1 MRIVGIAADRDVR
14 RPDVSLLKFEQ
25 RERDQGALAES
36 AWRQQE
42 HLLTVCKI
50 TDEVLQFF
58 LTVHEMTLLYDLA
71 EDEWILHK
79 SRFRTRLSLY
89 AKRGYAKRRYAK

>member
-1 MRIVGIAADRDVR
+1 
-14 RPDVSLLKFEQ
+14 VSLLKFEQ
-25 RERDQGALAES
+25 RERDQGALPES

-42 HLLTVCKI
+42 YFLTVCKI

-71 EDEWILHK
+71 ENEWILHK
-79 SRFRTRLSLY
+79 KGASAPGSYYTPKGVTLKGVTLNRVI
-89 AKRGYAKRRYAK
+89 